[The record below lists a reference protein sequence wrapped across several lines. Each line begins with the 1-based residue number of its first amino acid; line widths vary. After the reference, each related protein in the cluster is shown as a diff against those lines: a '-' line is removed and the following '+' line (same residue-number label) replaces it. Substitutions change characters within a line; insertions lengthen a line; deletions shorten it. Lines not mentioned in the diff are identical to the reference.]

1 MLMRPFYKALTAGA
15 VFAALIVAGVLFSS
29 RSGQAANDN
38 NGSQDEKRMIE
49 IGLAVAASTGIQLT
63 MTGKDPDMVGLGSY
77 LANVSG
83 DCNGCHSAGPS
94 TAFAPGGNP
103 FLLPGAPP
111 PRFNGTRRINPL
123 TYLGGGRSFGSF
135 GPGAKGEIISRNLTP
150 DSTGRPEGNT
160 LSDFKLIMRTGRDLD
175 HDHPSCSATIT
186 TDCLSFPFNGA
197 LLQVMP
203 WPNFQDMTDR
213 QLTAL
218 YVYLSAVPCLEGPA
232 GEPPNRCH

>member
-1 MLMRPFYKALTAGA
+1 MLMRPFIKALTAGG

-29 RSGQAANDN
+29 RSGQASNDN

-49 IGLAVAASTGIQLT
+49 IGLAVAASTGIQLN

-111 PRFNGTRRINPL
+111 PRFNGTRRINPA

-160 LSDFKLIMRTGRDLD
+160 LSDFKLIMRTGKDLD

-186 TDCLSFPFNGA
+186 TNCLSFPFNGD

-218 YVYLSAVPCLEGPA
+218 YVFLSAVQCLEGPA
-232 GEPPNRCH
+232 GEPPNRCK